1 MRPIPEKTPVA
12 STATETTVGANAADP
27 RPSAAAADG
36 GPAAP
41 FDSAQGPDAGSP
53 ARSQA
58 ISALF
63 QEHNRALINFLRTRL
78 PDEQEAREAAQ
89 EAYVKLL
96 QLDQPVTVST
106 LRWYLFKIARC
117 IAIDRRRQHFTRTRL
132 DRLDNVDDFDL
143 STSTEDRVMAADELS
158 RLLTALK
165 ELPTKCQQAFL
176 LHRLHGLSTVE
187 VGQRIGLTDR
197 MVRLH
202 VKKALIYCRFRLEGL
217 TPAQAREKSD
227 S

>member
-1 MRPIPEKTPVA
+1 MRPFPEKTPVA
-12 STATETTVGANAADP
+12 STATEATVGANAADP
-27 RPSAAAADG
+27 RMSAAAADG

-41 FDSAQGPDAGSP
+41 DAGSP

-58 ISALF
+58 VSALF

-132 DRLDNVDDFDL
+132 DRLGNVDDFDL

-187 VGQRIGLTDR
+187 VGKRIGLTDR